1 MKLYLIAILAGSCL
15 LTPAAAKAQE
25 QVEKRVDA
33 LEKII
38 SRLPSISGLL
48 SVRYQGDAE
57 HVETG
62 SFSVPHARLDFK
74 GGFSSFNYRLQLE
87 MAGSPRVLDGFLT
100 WKATPHLNVQV
111 GRYKLPFSLENPLSP
126 TALETIDNS
135 LIIDR
140 LLGGRDNGI
149 GVNGGFLMR
158 RDGSPVFTYN
168 AGIFNGPSSASK
180 SFSGIFTASPV
191 KGLTLAGSY
200 YLGSHDKV
208 AGSSRRLYYSAM
220 SVRYADAKWLL
231 RGEFFTGREGDDNDR
246 SGGYVVGGYFI
257 CPALQVIAKFE
268 QVSHD
273 ENYMLGCN
281 YSPVKNLRL
290 MLNYTYRERV
300 VPSSVISKPVSNYA
314 ALQAQ
319 VTF

>member
-1 MKLYLIAILAGSCL
+1 VPVGVS
-15 LTPAAAKAQE
+15 AQE
-25 QVEKRVDA
+25 QLEKRVDA
-33 LEKII
+33 LERII
-38 SRLPSISGLL
+38 SRLPNISGLL
-48 SVRYQGDAE
+48 SVRYQANAE
-57 HVETG
+57 HFETG
-62 SFSVPHARLDFK
+62 FFSVPHARLDFK
-74 GGFSSFNYRLQLE
+74 GAFSSFNYRLQVE
-87 MAGSPRVLDGFLT
+87 MAGTPRLLDGFLT
-100 WKATPHLNVQV
+100 WKATPHLNVQA

-168 AGIFNGPSSASK
+168 AGIFNGRGQESM

-200 YLGSHDKV
+200 YLGSLDKV
-208 AGSSRRLYYSAM
+208 AGNSRRLYYSAM
-220 SVRYADAKWLL
+220 SVRYTDAKWLL
-231 RGEFFTGREGDDNDR
+231 RGEFFTGRERDDNDR

-257 CPALQVIAKFE
+257 CPTLQVIAKFE

-273 ENYMLGCN
+273 ENYTLGCN

-290 MLNYTYRERV
+290 MLNYTYREWDFI
-300 VPSSVISKPVSNYA
+300 PGKLPATAENYL
-314 ALQAQ
+314 ALQAMIS
-319 VTF
+319 F